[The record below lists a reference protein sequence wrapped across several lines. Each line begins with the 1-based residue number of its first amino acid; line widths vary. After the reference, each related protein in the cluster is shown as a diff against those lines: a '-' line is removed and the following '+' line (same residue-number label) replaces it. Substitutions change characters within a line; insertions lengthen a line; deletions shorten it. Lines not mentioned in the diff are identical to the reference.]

1 MNDFGTLHLKDEKFN
16 PAQSREMELLIKITP
31 KRISYAIVSDRENSL
46 LLLYD
51 APIAQSVEDDL
62 SDLLINNDY
71 LRLPFAKIKASV
83 QTLNF
88 TFIPLQY
95 YTRDNMSGY
104 EQIIQASDDTKTFVS
119 TINAESVNCV
129 IALEMNTIAPLIGAF
144 SLLRLLSQAEPLIQG
159 GLKVKSALR
168 DKLVLQ
174 FNEDSFE
181 VYAHIAD
188 KFVLY
193 NLYAF
198 ENAEDFNYYLI
209 LVMQQLAIDADKT
222 SIILA
227 GDITTE
233 DANYKRI
240 EKYFSNISFA
250 DSSEFTTFSTH
261 FNSIPKHK
269 YFSLISLLLCE

>member
-31 KRISYAIVSDRENSL
+31 KRISYAVVSDRENSL

-71 LRLPFAKIKASV
+71 LRLPFAKIKVSV

-104 EQIIQASDDTKTFVS
+104 EQIIQANDDTKTFVS

-159 GLKVKSALR
+159 GLKVGSATR

-174 FNEDSFE
+174 FNEESFE

-193 NLYAF
+193 NIYSF

-227 GDITTE
+227 GDITTG

-240 EKYFSNISFA
+240 EKYFSNISCA